1 MGQDPR
7 KVADLYDAVAKE
19 YADTFSGDH
28 RKKPK
33 DREILHRFAQE
44 IRHDFMFFRTDFICR
59 CLEDSGFERIEVID
73 RDPYPGVDYQ
83 SRRAYVFARKP
94 IE

>member
-1 MGQDPR
+1 
-7 KVADLYDAVAKE
+7 
-19 YADTFSGDH
+19 
-28 RKKPK
+28 
-33 DREILHRFAQE
+33 
-44 IRHDFMFFRTDFICR
+44 MFFRTDFICR